1 MRRGVE
7 GQLNT
12 KCFQNK
18 HPPPTPV
25 GQGHCAAMATVA
37 TQLEETE
44 GRFFA
49 TRQAGHQHFLIT
61 ITSALMQL
69 FLGLH

>member
-7 GQLNT
+7 GQLST

-18 HPPPTPV
+18 HPSTPA
-25 GQGHCAAMATVA
+25 GQGHCAAMATL
-37 TQLEETE
+37 LEETE

-61 ITSALMQL
+61 VTSALLQL